1 MLCCALSLCAAHA
14 AGQERYRVVA
24 GCPSQQSFD
33 EKLRTRLEG
42 VAVASGFSTEV
53 RVEQK
58 DAAFS
63 GSVRVQHLSTVRV
76 RTLSATSCADLVDAL
91 ALSAALAIE
100 ELESEASTP
109 PAAPSTT
116 GPPAAKPI
124 QASHAP
130 TAPRIGGGLSLPFR
144 STAGPDGALGFG
156 ALAIVEAR
164 GVGFAPGAQLHVYY
178 HAATARGAT
187 GSAKLTTLGAAL
199 DACPWR
205 FSTNWSFGPCL
216 SFEIAS
222 LRAEAQGVALPKN
235 PARLSL
241 VVAAGGRGR
250 VHVSPAFALEG
261 ELFALVPL
269 VRHRFVFDTGESVF
283 QLPAVGAR
291 TGLSAVILF

>member
-1 MLCCALSLCAAHA
+1 MLCCALSLCTALA

-24 GCPSQQSFD
+24 GCPNQQSFD

-58 DAAFS
+58 NAAFS

-109 PAAPSTT
+109 AAPNAAE
-116 GPPAAKPI
+116 PPAEKPI
-124 QASHAP
+124 EAPHARS
-130 TAPRIGGGLSLPFR
+130 TPRIGGGLSLPFR
-144 STAGPDGALGFG
+144 STAGPEGALGFG

-164 GVGFAPGAQLHVYY
+164 GAGFAPGAQLHVYY
-178 HAATARGAT
+178 HAATAHGAT
-187 GSAKLTTLGAAL
+187 GSAKLTTLGAAV